1 MILFTDIDDQRI
13 LQSDW
18 MKSTT
23 ATSNQKVAASHATF
37 LWWLSPIKNLRD
49 QSIPSK
55 DIIKKSWARTT
66 TGQSHPPKV
75 VFSDAAFPWWIT
87 SCKKAKTSLDSF
99 QRYWWS
105 NNSAIW
111 LAKKHDWQTQP
122 KQVVPDA
129 TFAWWLSPSKNSKR
143 LQNFFQRY

>member
-1 MILFTDIDDQRI
+1 MLTSLDDYLHIKKIKITWFFSQILMIKESCNLIGWKAQLPHPIKKWLPFFDDY
-13 LQSDW
+13 LQS
-18 MKSTT
+18 
-23 ATSNQKVAASHATF
+23 
-37 LWWLSPIKNLRD
+37 KNLRD
-49 QSIPSK
+49 QSIPSR

-75 VFSDAAFPWWIT
+75 VFSDAAFPWSIT

-122 KQVVPDA
+122 K
-129 TFAWWLSPSKNSKR
+129 R
-143 LQNFFQRY
+143 